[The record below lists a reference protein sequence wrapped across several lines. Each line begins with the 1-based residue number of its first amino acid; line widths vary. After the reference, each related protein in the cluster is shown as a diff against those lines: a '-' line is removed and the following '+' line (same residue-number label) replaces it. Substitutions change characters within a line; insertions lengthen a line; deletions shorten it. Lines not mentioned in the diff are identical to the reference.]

1 MLGFVLFILMSL
13 LVSAAV
19 KILLKYKIEVAL
31 FTTFCAF
38 TLLIAV
44 SALLGFIQIM
54 IYIIY
59 AVAAVSVIFL
69 IISIIKNP
77 GKAKEALPDIFSP
90 GMVVFLLSCLIYY
103 ILVQDKVLI
112 HDDEAGSWASQVKY
126 MFETNVYRSFSS
138 HSHILGFFTLLN
150 VKVMGYHE
158 WVLFFSLWAF
168 KWSALVLA
176 LKELKWNKWYM
187 ALIFSAGA
195 LGIVSV
201 LSEFEPAYYMDAALG
216 ILAGSLCAAWSIGQ
230 HTRKDYIWL
239 YMGLAVLVNIKD
251 ELGTVIAIL
260 TSLFCIIVNITRYY
274 AKPQSERGLKKTD
287 VLLNIGVLFISLLF
301 AFLSPSI
308 VDILNKM
315 IELLGYL
322 YFFAAIAVL
331 AAVILGI
338 VLLRKKIGAF
348 VKKNKYT
355 VIIVVS
361 VLLLAVVLGTFAL
374 VYSNIPIDSWR
385 RVEVLLFRLWSEP
398 FFNKPAHMLVF
409 LGIIF
414 SALTSIFLIDK
425 KHVKQFVAES
435 GFILLCVPIF
445 AVALLAGFML
455 STGEF
460 FDHFMTS
467 FTRYYS
473 PVILMAAVWFL
484 AKMTRMDSEYKIKH
498 GAILT
503 SLTLLIVLVSQI
515 PVAGSTA
522 LSNLEPIRYTFT
534 YKLRPDMKSQAD
546 FIKENIGDKKVLIA
560 SSTNADPWDPY
571 TAALWL
577 NYELIPMKTGKVI
590 LVGDAS
596 DYIFTSNNHEFTQD
610 EFLDYMKKRDFDY
623 VYFYNKNEFIDD
635 TYSELMDY
643 TPENNCILYKV
654 TPDAEHYL
662 SLVKVKD

>member
-1 MLGFVLFILMSL
+1 MFGFMLFISMSL
-13 LVSAAV
+13 LISVAV
-19 KILLKYKIEVAL
+19 KIVLKYKIEVAL

-54 IYIIY
+54 IFVIY
-59 AVAAVSVIFL
+59 ALAAASGIFL
-69 IISIIKNP
+69 VAYIIKNP
-77 GKAKEALPDIFSP
+77 VKAKDALTDIFSP
-90 GMVVFLLSCLIYY
+90 GMIIFLVSCLIYY

-126 MFETNVYRSFSS
+126 MFETNIYKSFSS

-150 VKVMGYHE
+150 VKIMGYHE
-158 WVLFFSLWAF
+158 WALFFSLWAF
-168 KWSALVLA
+168 KWSALILA
-176 LKELKWNKWYM
+176 LKGLKWNKWYI
-187 ALIFSAGA
+187 ALIFSVGA
-195 LGIVSV
+195 LGIVSL
-201 LSEFEPAYYMDAALG
+201 LSEFEPAYYMDMVLG

-251 ELGTVIAIL
+251 ELGTVIAVL
-260 TSLFCIIVNITRYY
+260 TSLFCIAVNISRYY
-274 AKPQSERGLKKTD
+274 LKPESERRLKKTD
-287 VLLNIGVLFISLLF
+287 VLLNTGVLFISMLF

-308 VDILNKM
+308 VNILNKM
-315 IELLGYL
+315 IELLGYI

-331 AAVILGI
+331 AAIIIVIVI
-338 VLLRKKIGAF
+338 SRKKIGAF
-348 VKKNKYT
+348 VKKRKYP
-355 VIIVVS
+355 VIITVS
-361 VLLLAVVLGTFAL
+361 VLLLTIVLGAFAL
-374 VYSNIPIDSWR
+374 VYSNIAIDSWR

-398 FFNKPAHMLVF
+398 FFNKPTHMLVF

-414 SALTSIFLIDK
+414 SALTSIFLIEK
-425 KHVKQFVAES
+425 KHVKQFAVES
-435 GFILLCVPIF
+435 GFILLSVPIF
-445 AVALLAGFML
+445 AIALLAGFIL
-455 STGEF
+455 STGTF
-460 FDHFMTS
+460 FDHYMTS
-467 FTRYYS
+467 FTRYYA

-484 AKMTRMDSEYKIKH
+484 SKMTGMESEYKIKH
-498 GAILT
+498 GQIAT
-503 SLTLLIVLVSQI
+503 SLVLLIALASQI

-534 YKLRPDMKSQAD
+534 YKLRPDMKEQAG

-577 NYELIPMKTGKVI
+577 NYELIPMNTGKAI
-590 LVGDAS
+590 LVGEDS
-596 DYIFTSNNHEFTQD
+596 DYIFTSNNHEFTPD
-610 EFLDYMKKRDFDY
+610 EFLDYMKRRNFDY
-623 VYFYNKNEFIDD
+623 VYFYNKNEFIDN
-635 TYSELMDY
+635 TYGELMDY

-662 SLVKVKD
+662 SFIKAKD